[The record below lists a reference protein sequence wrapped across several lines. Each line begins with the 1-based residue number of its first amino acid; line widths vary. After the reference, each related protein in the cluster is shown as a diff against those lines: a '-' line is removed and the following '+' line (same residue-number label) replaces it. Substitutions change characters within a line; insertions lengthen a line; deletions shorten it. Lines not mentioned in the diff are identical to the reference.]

1 MGSKLEGPERE
12 WNVGGKDLDGKVN
25 AREGSG
31 EEWVGDNQAPPQKPS
46 DAGSSTLSAHLSG

>member
-12 WNVGGKDLDGKVN
+12 WNVAGKDLDGKVN

-31 EEWVGDNQAPPQKPS
+31 EEWVGGEPGTTPEAFRCRQ
-46 DAGSSTLSAHLSG
+46 